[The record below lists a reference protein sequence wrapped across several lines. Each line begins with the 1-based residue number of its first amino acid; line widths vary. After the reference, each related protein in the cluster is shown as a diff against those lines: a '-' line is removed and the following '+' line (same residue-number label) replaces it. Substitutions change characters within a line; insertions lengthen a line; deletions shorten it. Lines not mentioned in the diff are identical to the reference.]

1 FRKGW
6 PRMFSSRSRQHY
18 QPIDG
23 EYDEPDMRD
32 VGGQRLI
39 PFNRSFQAESA
50 PLVQERSTVSFR
62 PDTRIDMEEHNG
74 PLLTAS
80 SSEDRTNWDH
90 ITDLDDFFRRVYDY
104 HQGGG
109 FKCIFWHEILS
120 LFQFGF
126 IVIVSTF
133 FVQCID
139 YEILFNNKAV
149 NSTDPHPRKRYFGD
163 AIDGDCPSHLPPL
176 VVVCILIALIYWIFR
191 VIRTGVLLLK
201 LNEIQLF
208 YNRALRIHDA
218 DLSNLTWEAVVKAVC
233 NAQGRIQLL
242 VHDSS
247 ISSIHIY
254 HRILRFK
261 NYIVAMVNQD
271 FLPPLISIPF
281 VGELRYLP
289 EQLKKNV
296 EWMFFLGFCSPFKGS
311 YTLQDEFRDRNR
323 IEEMAENM
331 EKVSLYLGLASLVF
345 SPLIFLYQC
354 LYYLFKAADLTKRD
368 AGALGN
374 RSYTNYGRYR
384 VRHFNE
390 LDHELKGRLNRSHAY
405 ATAYVA
411 QFSSKLVVVFARKI
425 SFMAAA
431 IFVILTGLSV
441 WDEDVLQIEHMLTV
455 ITVCGVIAVACR
467 SIIPDE
473 NLVYQ
478 PEVLLNHVTSELHYV
493 PDHWKEH
500 AHDIRTSHEFESLFR
515 LRALNLLEEI
525 FSPFITP
532 FVLIFHIRP
541 GCRSILSFL
550 VDNTERVE
558 GLGDVCSFALL
569 DVAKHGDPSWQ
580 KMDDEGRDER
590 GGGVGGG
597 GGDSPFRPSRDV
609 AHDGKTEMSSM
620 QFAIRHPDWKPPP
633 ATAHFIQN
641 VRDRMERDAMAVGQ
655 GAGLVRNAFSDS
667 VHTLLSMPLGGLG
680 INPLLGGAVG
690 GYPMG
695 GEERGDRGIMSGMER
710 TLEKSLRHSGH
721 ESIVDSVREQ
731 PGAEMRVSSLY
742 LRGIRADKKKKV
754 YSSMGPADASMFAV
768 PLMETTIAP
777 RSNAFQYPNE
787 EEVERDSMRRVEEEE
802 EDEEDGDLPPRDFP
816 V

>member
-1 FRKGW
+1 MFRTT
-6 PRMFSSRSRQHY
+6 P
-18 QPIDG
+18 PIDG
-23 EYDEPDMRD
+23 EYDEPDLRAS
-32 VGGQRLI
+32 GGQGLL
-39 PFNRSFQAESA
+39 PFYNRSYQAGPESA
-50 PLVQERSTVSFR
+50 PLIQEASSVSFR
-62 PDTRIDMEEHNG
+62 PDVRIDMEEHNG

-90 ITDLDDFFRRVYDY
+90 ITDLDDCV
-104 HQGGG
+104 
-109 FKCIFWHEILS
+109 
-120 LFQFGF
+120 
-126 IVIVSTF
+126 
-133 FVQCID
+133 D

-149 NSTDPHPRKRYFGD
+149 NIIGNSTDFPRKRQFGD
-163 AIDGDCPSHLPPL
+163 AVDGNCASHLPPL
-176 VVVCILIALIYWIFR
+176 VVACILVATIYWIFR

-201 LNEIQLF
+201 LTEIQLF
-208 YNRALRIHDA
+208 YNRALHIDDA
-218 DLSNLTWEAVVKAVC
+218 DLSNLTWESIVRTVC

-271 FLPPLISIPF
+271 LLPPLISIPF
-281 VGELRYLP
+281 VGDMRFLP
-289 EQLKKNV
+289 EQLKKNL

-311 YTLQDEFRDRNR
+311 YTLQDEYRDRNR
-323 IEEMAENM
+323 LEEMAENM
-331 EKVSLYLGLASLVF
+331 EKVTTYLGLASLIF
-345 SPLIFLYQC
+345 SPLVFLYQC
-354 LYYLFKAADLTKRD
+354 LYYLFTAADLTKRD

-390 LDHELKGRLNRSHAY
+390 LDHELKGRLNRSHAF
-405 ATAYVA
+405 ASAYVA

-441 WDEDVLQIEHMLTV
+441 WDEDVIEHMLTV
-455 ITVCGVIAVACR
+455 ITVCGMIALACR

-493 PDHWKEH
+493 PEHWKGN
-500 AHDIRTSHEFESLFR
+500 AHDIRTAHEFESLFR
-515 LRALNLLEEI
+515 LRAINLLEEI

-532 FVLIFHIRP
+532 FVLLLYVRP
-541 GCRSILSFL
+541 
-550 VDNTERVE
+550 ERVE

-580 KMDDEGRDER
+580 KMDEDGGDER
-590 GGGVGGG
+590 GGNH
-597 GGDSPFRPSRDV
+597 PNRPSRDV
-609 AHDGKTEMSSM
+609 AHDGKTEMSCM

-633 ATAHFIQN
+633 ATANFIQN
-641 VRDRMERDAMAVGQ
+641 LRDKMERDAMAVGQ
-655 GAGLVRNAFSDS
+655 GAGLVRNAFSES
-667 VHTLLSMPLGGLG
+667 IHTILSMPLGGAG
-680 INPLLGGAVG
+680 MNPLLGGGVG

-695 GEERGDRGIMSGMER
+695 GEERGIMSGMER
-710 TLEKSLRHSGH
+710 TLEKSLRQSGH
-721 ESIVDSVREQ
+721 ESIVDSLREQ
-731 PGAEMRVSSLY
+731 VGAEMRVSSLY

-768 PLMETTIAP
+768 PLMETTMAP
-777 RSNAFQYPNE
+777 RSSTFQYPSE
-787 EEVERDSMRRVEEEE
+787 DEMERGETMRRVEEEE
-802 EDEEDGDLPPRDFP
+802 EGEDDDDMPPRDFP

>member
-1 FRKGW
+1 REDW
-6 PRMFSSRSRQHY
+6 LRMFSSRTRQHY

-23 EYDEPDMRD
+23 EYDEPDLRAS
-32 VGGQRLI
+32 GGQGLL
-39 PFNRSFQAESA
+39 PFYNRSYQTGPESA
-50 PLVQERSTVSFR
+50 PLIQEASSVSFR
-62 PDTRIDMEEHNG
+62 PDVRIDMEEHNG

-90 ITDLDDFFRRVYDY
+90 ITDLDDFFRRIYDY
-104 HQGGG
+104 YQGGG
-109 FKCIFWHEILS
+109 FRCIFWHEILS
-120 LFQFGF
+120 LVQFIF
-126 IVIVSTF
+126 IVFVSTF
-133 FVQCID
+133 FIQCVD

-149 NSTDPHPRKRYFGD
+149 NIIGNSTDFPRKRQFGD
-163 AIDGDCPSHLPPL
+163 AVDGNCASHLPPL
-176 VVVCILIALIYWIFR
+176 VVACILVATIYWIFR

-201 LNEIQLF
+201 LTEIQLF
-208 YNRALRIHDA
+208 YNRALRIDDA
-218 DLSNLTWEAVVKAVC
+218 DLSNLTWESIVRAVC

-261 NYIVAMVNQD
+261 NYVVAMVNQD
-271 FLPPLISIPF
+271 LLPPLISIPF
-281 VGELRYLP
+281 VGDLRFLP
-289 EQLKKNV
+289 EQLKKNL

-311 YTLQDEFRDRNR
+311 YTLQDEYRDRNR
-323 IEEMAENM
+323 LEEMAENM
-331 EKVSLYLGLASLVF
+331 EKVTTYLGLASLIF
-345 SPLIFLYQC
+345 SPLVFLYQC
-354 LYYLFKAADLTKRD
+354 LYYLFTAADLTKRD

-390 LDHELKGRLNRSHAY
+390 LDHELKGRLNRSHAF
-405 ATAYVA
+405 ASAYIA

-441 WDEDVLQIEHMLTV
+441 WDEDVVQIEHMLTV
-455 ITVCGVIAVACR
+455 ITVCGMIALACR

-493 PDHWKEH
+493 PEHWKGN
-500 AHDIRTSHEFESLFR
+500 AHDIRTAHEFESLFR
-515 LRALNLLEEI
+515 LRAINLLEEI

-532 FVLIFHIRP
+532 FVLLFYVRP

-550 VDNTERVE
+550 LDNTERVE

-580 KMDDEGRDER
+580 KMDEDGGDER
-590 GGGVGGG
+590 GGNH
-597 GGDSPFRPSRDV
+597 PNRPSRDV
-609 AHDGKTEMSSM
+609 AHDGKTEMSCM
-620 QFAIRHPDWKPPP
+620 QFAIRHPDWIPPP
-633 ATAHFIQN
+633 ATANFIQN
-641 VRDRMERDAMAVGQ
+641 LRDKMERDAMAVGQ
-655 GAGLVRNAFSDS
+655 GAGLVRNAFSES
-667 VHTLLSMPLGGLG
+667 IHTILSMPLGGAG
-680 INPLLGGAVG
+680 MNHLLGGGVS

-695 GEERGDRGIMSGMER
+695 GEERGIMSGMER
-710 TLEKSLRHSGH
+710 TLEKSLRQSGH
-721 ESIVDSVREQ
+721 ESIVDSLREQ
-731 PGAEMRVSSLY
+731 VGAEMRVSSLY

-768 PLMETTIAP
+768 PLMETTMAP
-777 RSNAFQYPNE
+777 RSSTFQYPSE
-787 EEVERDSMRRVEEEE
+787 DEMERGEAMRRVEEEE
-802 EDEEDGDLPPRDFP
+802 EGEDDDDMPPRDFP
-816 V
+816 I